1 MKKDISIPEVEEVY
15 VAAVR
20 EENKEFRSMDWNAY
34 IINNK
39 NVPLEMVLI
48 IARGYDSKSATST
61 MRHSIKVLPA
71 KSYAKIEFMQDDILN
86 LKNEFLVTFF
96 DGNKMYEK
104 NFTFIKNSIK
114 EAAVESLPVIQEKGI
129 LAQ

>member
-39 NVPLEMVLI
+39 DVPLEMVLI
-48 IARGYDSKSATST
+48 IARGYDSKNATST

-71 KSYAKIEFMQDDILN
+71 RSYAKIELMQDDILK

-104 NFTFIKNSIK
+104 NFSFSKNSIK
-114 EAAVESLPVIQEKGI
+114 ESAVKALPVMQEKGI

>member
-20 EENKEFRSMDWNAY
+20 EENKEFRSRDWNAY

-48 IARGYDSKSATST
+48 IARGYDSKNATST

-71 KSYAKIEFMQDDILN
+71 KSYAKIEFMQDDILK

-96 DGNKMYEK
+96 DGNRMSEK
-104 NFTFIKNSIK
+104 QFSFSKNSIK
-114 EAAVESLPVIQEKGI
+114 ESAVEALPVMQEKGI

>member
-1 MKKDISIPEVEEVY
+1 MKKDISIPKVDEVY
-15 VAAVR
+15 IAAVR
-20 EENKEFRSMDWNAY
+20 EKNEEFQSMDWNVY

-39 NVPLEMVLI
+39 EVPLEMVLI
-48 IARGYDSKSATST
+48 IARGYDEKRATST

-71 KSYAKIEFMQDDILN
+71 KSFAKVEFMQEDILK

-96 DGNKMYEK
+96 EGNSMYERTFSFSK
-104 NFTFIKNSIK
+104 NTIK
-114 EAAVESLPVIQEKGI
+114 ESAIEGLPVIPKKGI